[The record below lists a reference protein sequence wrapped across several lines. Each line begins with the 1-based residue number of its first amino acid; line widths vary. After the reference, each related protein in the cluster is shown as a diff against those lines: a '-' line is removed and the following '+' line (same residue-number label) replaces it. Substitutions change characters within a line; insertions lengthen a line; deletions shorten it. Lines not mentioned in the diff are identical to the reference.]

1 MTMETSPKR
10 SKRIRLKKIT
20 KKKRPKKS
28 MRISMDMIDLKF
40 RSLAKIEKQI
50 GARKEQFFR
59 ITKNFFR
66 SGKSGKK

>member
-50 GARKEQFFR
+50 GARKE
-59 ITKNFFR
+59 
-66 SGKSGKK
+66 